1 MDLCKLFSKCTQ
13 IPFNGAYSN
22 SNGPEKLDTFTD
34 QYIKHWA
41 GVPKCTTNSLLHTKA
56 GLDISSITELFKE
69 AHMISHARKRPKGD
83 TKVNHVM
90 DCTVDRE
97 NNFTRKKSITVV
109 SEKTFQSAMNMN
121 AVGEERLNFKTGW
134 ERQEKQFNSDI
145 TEQVKLSL
153 N

>member
-1 MDLCKLFSKCTQ
+1 MHTVTATGLK
-13 IPFNGAYSN
+13 
-22 SNGPEKLDTFTD
+22 KLDTFTD
-34 QYIKHWA
+34 QYIKKWA
-41 GVPKCTTNSLLHTKA
+41 GVPKCTTNSLLHKKA

-109 SEKTFQSAMNMN
+109 SEKTFLVCNEYECSWRRKAKLQNRL
-121 AVGEERLNFKTGW
+121 GETRKA
-134 ERQEKQFNSDI
+134 I
-145 TEQVKLSL
+145 
-153 N
+153 